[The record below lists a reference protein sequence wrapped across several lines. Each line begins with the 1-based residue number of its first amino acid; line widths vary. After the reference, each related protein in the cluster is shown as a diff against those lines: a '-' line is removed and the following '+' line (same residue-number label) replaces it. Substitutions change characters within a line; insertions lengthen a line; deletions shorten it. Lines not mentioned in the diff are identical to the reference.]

1 MVGSCRKASLAACL
15 AGCLLVL
22 GYPLMA
28 LAAADPG
35 TVSDEIRARVEM
47 LRSGSDLIVRGATV
61 TSTTVLPALYQR
73 RDFAPAWTN
82 PRAVTQLFH
91 AVRRIDEDG
100 LDPEDYHLATL
111 EQLQTE
117 VGSDAT
123 ASPARLADFDLLLT
137 DSLIRLGYHLLIG
150 KVDPVKVDGNW
161 NMDRTINGRDAVL
174 AVSSAIAEGS
184 VDNLLAAVRPQHMY
198 YRRLQNALARYRAI
212 AAAGGWPAVP
222 PGPTLK
228 SGMSD
233 PRIIALRARLAVTQS
248 TPGADAQ
255 SPLFD
260 AELESA
266 VKVFQRQHGLAVDG
280 AVGKATLAALN
291 APVEAR
297 IDQIRVNLERARW
310 VLHDMPDEFVLV
322 DIAGFNVRY
331 IRDGQTLWQ
340 ARAQVGKPYR
350 RTPVFKSRITYL
362 EMNPTWTVPPTILR
376 NDVLPAIKRD
386 TGYLKQ
392 KNMRVIDYNHNV
404 VDPASI
410 DWSRYS
416 GPDFP
421 YLIRQDPGPSNALG
435 RIKFMFPNEHLVY
448 LHDTPSK
455 SLFERT
461 ERAFSSGCIRVEN
474 PYQFAELLLD
484 DRNTWNRQ
492 AIMQA
497 IDSEQTRK
505 VTLPRPVTVL
515 LLYWTVAPDDNGD
528 VIFKQDIY
536 GRDAGILAGLNSE
549 LSFNQQVFSWADS
562 ARAD

>member
-1 MVGSCRKASLAACL
+1 MVGLCRKAAMTACL
-15 AGCLLVL
+15 AGALLL
-22 GYPLMA
+22 LCFPL
-28 LAAADPG
+28 LAFAES
-35 TVSDEIRARVEM
+35 SDRAVNDAIRARVET
-47 LRSGSDLIVRGATV
+47 LQSGSDLVIQGATV
-61 TSTTVLPALYQR
+61 ASTTVLPALYQR
-73 RDFAPAWTN
+73 RDFAPVWTN
-82 PRAVTQLFH
+82 PRAIKQLFD
-91 AVRRIDEDG
+91 AVRNIDEDG

-111 EQLQTE
+111 EKLQTE
-117 VGSDAT
+117 VGSE
-123 ASPARLADFDLLLT
+123 ASVNPARRADLDVLLT
-137 DSLIRLGYHLLIG
+137 DSLVRLGYHLLIG
-150 KVDPVKVDGNW
+150 KVDPVELDGNW
-161 NMDRTINGRDAVL
+161 NVNRTINGRDAVL
-174 AVSSAIAEGS
+174 ALSSAIAEGS

-198 YRRLQNALARYRAI
+198 YRHLQNALARYRAI
-212 AAAGGWPAVP
+212 AAAGGWPGVP
-222 PGPTLK
+222 AGPTLK

-233 PRIIALRARLAVTQS
+233 PRVIALRTRLSVTQRM
-248 TPGADAQ
+248 PGADAQ
-255 SPLFD
+255 SALFD
-260 AELESA
+260 AALEDA
-266 VKVFQRQHGLAVDG
+266 VKVFQRQHGLAADG

-291 APVEAR
+291 MPVESR

-310 VLHDMPDEFVLV
+310 VLHDMPEEFVLV

-386 TGYLKQ
+386 IAYLKQ
-392 KNMRVIDYNHNV
+392 KNMKVIDYNHNV
-404 VDPASI
+404 VDPTSI
-410 DWSRYS
+410 DWSRYR

-421 YLIRQDPGPSNALG
+421 YLIRQDPGPNNALG

-484 DRNTWNRQ
+484 DPNTWNRR
-492 AIMQA
+492 AITQA
-497 IDSEQTRK
+497 IDSELTRK

-515 LLYWTVAPDDNGD
+515 LLYWTVAPDDSGD

-549 LSFNQQVFSWADS
+549 LSLNQQVFSWADS
-562 ARAD
+562 AKAD

>member
-1 MVGSCRKASLAACL
+1 MVGSCRKTSLTTRL
-15 AGCLLVL
+15 AGFLLL
-22 GYPLMA
+22 LSCPLMA
-28 LAAADPG
+28 LAVANDAA
-35 TVSDEIRARVEM
+35 VNNEIRTRVET
-47 LRSGSDLIVRGATV
+47 LRSGSDLIIEGATV
-61 TSTTVLPALYQR
+61 ASTTVLPALYQR
-73 RDFAPAWTN
+73 RNFAPAWTN
-82 PRAVTQLFH
+82 PRSVTQLFD
-91 AVRRIDEDG
+91 ALRRIDGDG
-100 LDPEDYHLATL
+100 LDPRDYHLVTL
-111 EQLQTE
+111 ERLQANL
-117 VGSDAT
+117 GSG
-123 ASPARLADFDLLLT
+123 ASADPPRTADFDMLLT
-137 DSLIRLGYHLLIG
+137 DSLIRLGFHLLIG

-184 VDNLLAAVRPQHMY
+184 VDNLLAALRPQHIY
-198 YRRLQNALARYRAI
+198 YRRLQDALADHRSI
-212 AAAGGWPAVP
+212 AAAGGWPSVP

-228 SGMSD
+228 PGMTD
-233 PRIIALRARLAVTQS
+233 ERVIALRQRLAVTQHR
-248 TPGADAQ
+248 PDADAQ

-260 AELESA
+260 AELEDA
-266 VKVFQRQHGLAVDG
+266 VKLFQHQHGLAADG
-280 AVGKATLAALN
+280 VVGKATLAALN
-291 APVEAR
+291 VPVEGR

-350 RTPVFKSRITYL
+350 RTPVFRSRITYL

-386 TGYLKQ
+386 TGYLQ
-392 KNMRVIDYNHNV
+392 AKNMKVIDYNHNV
-404 VDPASI
+404 IDPTSI

-484 DRNTWNRQ
+484 DPHTWNRQ

-497 IDSEQTRK
+497 IDSERTRK

-536 GRDAGILAGLNSE
+536 GRDAGILTGLNSE

-562 ARAD
+562 ARPD